1 MEKISWKSLEYKKKE
16 KTADWY
22 WAVGII
28 TLSLII
34 ISIILKNY
42 SFVILLIIGVIT
54 IFIFSTKDPEILEI
68 TIDKR
73 GLIVNK
79 NMYPFA
85 SLESFWI
92 DISEED
98 NHKLILR
105 SKKTFMTL
113 IIIPIDEMHHL
124 DIRDF
129 LLNFLP
135 EIEMHEPTIYKIM
148 DRLGF

>member
-1 MEKISWKSLEYKKKE
+1 MEKISWKTLEYKKKE

-28 TLSLII
+28 TMSLII

-42 SFVILLIIGVIT
+42 SFVVLLVVAIIT
-54 IFIFSTKDPEILEI
+54 TYIFSTKDPELLEVK
-68 TIDKR
+68 IDKR

-85 SLESFWI
+85 TLESFWV
-92 DISEED
+92 DISEEN

-105 SKKTFMTL
+105 SKKTLMTL
-113 IIIPIDEMHHL
+113 IIIPIDEINHL

-129 LLNFLP
+129 LLKYLP

>member
-1 MEKISWKSLEYKKKE
+1 MEKISWKTLEYKKKE

-28 TLSLII
+28 TMSLII

-42 SFVILLIIGVIT
+42 SFVVLLVVAIIT
-54 IFIFSTKDPEILEI
+54 TYIFSTKDPGLLEVK
-68 TIDKR
+68 IDKR

-85 SLESFWI
+85 TLESFWV
-92 DISEED
+92 DISEEN

-105 SKKTFMTL
+105 SKKTLMTL
-113 IIIPIDEMHHL
+113 IIIPIDEINHL

-129 LLNFLP
+129 LLKYLP

>member
-1 MEKISWKSLEYKKKE
+1 MEKISWKALEYKKKE

-28 TLSLII
+28 ALCLIT

-42 SFVILLIIGVIT
+42 SFVALLIVAMTT
-54 IFIFSTKDPEILEI
+54 IFIFSTKNPEILDI
-68 TIDKR
+68 KIDKR
-73 GLIVNK
+73 GLVVNK

-85 SLESFWI
+85 TLETFWV

-105 SKKTFMTL
+105 SKKTLMTL
-113 IIIPIDEMHHL
+113 IILPIDEIDHL
-124 DIRDF
+124 DVRDF
-129 LLNFLP
+129 LLKYLP
-135 EIEMHEPTIYKIM
+135 ETEMHEPTIYKIM

>member
-1 MEKISWKSLEYKKKE
+1 MEKINWKALEYKKRE

-28 TLSLII
+28 VLCLII

-42 SFVILLIIGVIT
+42 SFVALLIVAAVT
-54 IFIFSTKDPEILEI
+54 IFIFSTKNPDILDI

-73 GLIVNK
+73 GLVVNK

-85 SLESFWI
+85 TLEAFWV

-98 NHKLILR
+98 DHKLIIR

-113 IIIPIDEMHHL
+113 IIIPIDEINHL
-124 DIRDF
+124 DVRDF
-129 LLNFLP
+129 LLKFLP

>member
-1 MEKISWKSLEYKKKE
+1 MEKISWKVLEYKKKE

-42 SFVILLIIGVIT
+42 TFAVLLIISIIT
-54 IFIFSTKDPEILEI
+54 FAIFSVKDPEILEI
-68 TIDKR
+68 EIDKR

-85 SLESFWI
+85 TLEAFWV
-92 DISEED
+92 DISDKE
-98 NHKLILR
+98 NHKLIIR
-105 SKKTFMTL
+105 SQKTFMPL
-113 IIIPIDEMHHL
+113 IIIPIEEIHHL
-124 DIRDF
+124 EIRDF
-129 LLNFLP
+129 LLKFIP
-135 EIEMHEPTIYKIM
+135 EIEMSEPTIQKIM
-148 DRLGF
+148 DKLGF